1 VLHTELGSSRG
12 QYLRRSISNRSAK
25 EARTCHSKAKS
36 ESSWPA
42 DAASALVAYRLPKN
56 SRVCVHPRHTYITCC
71 HLFPMT
77 PISKYTAQG
86 GKTGSKEQ
94 ETPPPCKCVCVC
106 VRVCA
111 PPTSSFVHA
120 PVCVCVCHCVS
131 LKCVSCA
138 QGCVRS
144 PEVTLT

>member
-1 VLHTELGSSRG
+1 MLHTELGSSRG

-106 VRVCA
+106 ACVCATDFVFCACTRVCM
-111 PPTSSFVHA
+111 
-120 PVCVCVCHCVS
+120 CVS
-131 LKCVSCA
+131 LCVTEM
-138 QGCVRS
+138 CVVCTGVCS
-144 PEVTLT
+144 FT